1 MKTRYEVIG
10 LRLEQYVGQSVSGHN
25 CDFNYDL
32 ENKER
37 YIILLKN
44 GNEKFELSLYSTE
57 GECGSGWCSASWG
70 YLELQPVLSFAGKT
84 HKIKQRT
91 FIDFDK
97 NAEEINTEVFSISYD
112 GGDKWYPSGF
122 VSVEMDLFEETIRA
136 PFEKRPVIIF
146 KGDSNSLKSY
156 LAALSGKE
164 VFETDA
170 LESIE
175 NIPVITADIIV
186 IGNKYELDVEK
197 IRPFIFGEYTLI
209 IADFYRES

>member
-1 MKTRYEVIG
+1 MRYEVIG
-10 LRLEQYVGQSVSGHN
+10 LRLEQYVGESVSGHN
-25 CDFNYDL
+25 CDFDYDK
-32 ENKER
+32 EIKER
-37 YIILLKN
+37 YVILLKD

-70 YLELQPVLSFAGKT
+70 HLELQPVFSFAGKT
-84 HKIKQRT
+84 HKIKQQT

-97 NAEEINTEVFSISYD
+97 SDSEITTEIFSVSYD
-112 GGDKWYPSGF
+112 GEDQWYPGGF
-122 VSVEMDLFEETIRA
+122 VSVAMDLFEETIRP
-136 PFEKRPVIIF
+136 PFEKRPVVVF